1 MTGAPLPQSTRRHFV
16 AALCGIALGPAALRA
31 FARHTPAGPH
41 PVPRAGISAAKIATN
56 AQLSQRP
63 AAIPTFALA
72 REIPEVLDGIRC
84 QCGCTDGKVYYSLLS
99 CFETPD
105 MMAAE
110 CEICQAQARLAHR
123 LHAAGKTLD
132 EIRKG
137 IDAKFG

>member
-1 MTGAPLPQSTRRHFV
+1 MPQSSRRHFL
-16 AALCGIALGPAALRA
+16 AALCGCALGPATLYAL
-31 FARHTPAGPH
+31 ARRPAGGPH
-41 PVPRAGISAAKIATN
+41 PVPRAGITAARIATN

-63 AAIPTFALA
+63 NAIATFTRA
-72 REIPEVLDGIRC
+72 REIPEILDGIRC
-84 QCGCTDGKVYYSLLS
+84 QCGCTDGKAYYSLLS

-123 LHAAGKTLD
+123 LNAAGKTLD
-132 EIRKG
+132 EIRNG